1 MAVASSASK
10 IGDGAI
16 KDGAGGG
23 GGSRK
28 ALDFYE
34 SMYHFKKMF
43 PKLDSDVIEAI
54 LRANQ
59 GQVDKTLDQL
69 LAITLDSEL
78 DEVRCEKKS
87 ENKQNDSGIIGED
100 SPPAYHEIVTSHVT
114 VAASRIISDE
124 NYNSSGGASSISRSF
139 INTTTTSATGVTTT
153 PISTIASASFFSNQD
168 KNQSSSISSSS
179 DLCALD
185 EMRAIWRSRA
195 MTGELRKDFLR
206 IRLTNEQLRKFKAS
220 IKKAKRDE
228 ITAIVNNVII
238 AEYFTKPYFLFK

>member
-10 IGDGAI
+10 LGDGSI
-16 KDGAGGG
+16 KE

-43 PKLDSDVIEAI
+43 PKLESDVIEAI
-54 LRANQ
+54 LRSNQ

-78 DEVRCEKKS
+78 DEIRCDKKS
-87 ENKQNDSGIIGED
+87 DKTPNDSGIIGED
-100 SPPAYHEIVTSHVT
+100 SPPAYHEIIASHTSVASRITSSDDNSISVAAVVTSTRSVHESNTTNTT
-114 VAASRIISDE
+114 VAAVVV
-124 NYNSSGGASSISRSF
+124 SSTF
-139 INTTTTSATGVTTT
+139 
-153 PISTIASASFFSNQD
+153 NQPE
-168 KNQSSSISSSS
+168 KSQSSISSSS
-179 DLCALD
+179 DPCALD
-185 EMRAIWRSRA
+185 EMRAIWRSRS

-206 IRLTNEQLRKFKAS
+206 VRLTNEQLKKFKAS

-228 ITAIVNNVII
+228 ITAIVNNVLVLYILNVFFPFNNI
-238 AEYFTKPYFLFK
+238 RI

>member
-10 IGDGAI
+10 LGDGSI
-16 KDGAGGG
+16 KE

-43 PKLDSDVIEAI
+43 PKLESDVIEAI
-54 LRANQ
+54 LRSNQ

-78 DEVRCEKKS
+78 DEIRCDKKS
-87 ENKQNDSGIIGED
+87 DKTPNDSGIIGED
-100 SPPAYHEIVTSHVT
+100 SPPAYHEIIASHASVASHLTSSDDSISVAAVVTSTRSVHESNTTNTT
-114 VAASRIISDE
+114 VAAAAIV
-124 NYNSSGGASSISRSF
+124 SSTF
-139 INTTTTSATGVTTT
+139 
-153 PISTIASASFFSNQD
+153 NQPE
-168 KNQSSSISSSS
+168 KSKSSISSSS
-179 DLCALD
+179 DPCDLD
-185 EMRAIWRSRA
+185 EMRAIWRSRS

-206 IRLTNEQLRKFKAS
+206 VRLTNEQLKKFKAS

-228 ITAIVNNVII
+228 ITAIVNNVLVLYNLNTFFPINNI
-238 AEYFTKPYFLFK
+238 RILIN

>member
-10 IGDGAI
+10 LGDGSI
-16 KDGAGGG
+16 KE

-43 PKLDSDVIEAI
+43 PKLESDVIEAI
-54 LRANQ
+54 LRSNQ

-78 DEVRCEKKS
+78 DEIRADKKS
-87 ENKQNDSGIIGED
+87 DKTPNDAGIIGED
-100 SPPAYHEIVTSHVT
+100 SPPAYHEIIASHTSVASRITSSDDNSTSVAAVVTSTRFVHESNTTNTT
-114 VAASRIISDE
+114 VAAAVV
-124 NYNSSGGASSISRSF
+124 SSTF
-139 INTTTTSATGVTTT
+139 
-153 PISTIASASFFSNQD
+153 NQPE
-168 KNQSSSISSSS
+168 KSQSSISSSS
-179 DLCALD
+179 DPCALD
-185 EMRAIWRSRA
+185 EMRAIWRSRS

-206 IRLTNEQLRKFKAS
+206 VRLTNEQLKKFKAS

-228 ITAIVNNVII
+228 ITAIVNNVLVLYVLNAFFPFNNII
-238 AEYFTKPYFLFK
+238 I